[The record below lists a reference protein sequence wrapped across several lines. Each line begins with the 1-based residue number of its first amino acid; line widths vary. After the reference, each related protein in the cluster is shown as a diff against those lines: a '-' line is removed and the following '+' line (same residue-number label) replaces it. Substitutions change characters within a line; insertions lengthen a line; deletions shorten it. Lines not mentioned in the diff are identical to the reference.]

1 MPRFSHPSG
10 GSSLFGRA
18 CRALLLPVL
27 LLGLLVTG
35 AVPAAAGT
43 GPNSANR
50 MILWVNC
57 RQLATISDAEL
68 DAWQSRGVGGF
79 VCQAQ
84 YVYGMG
90 GTQDWSG
97 DLGSLNGGQYA
108 LERQLRDSRLG
119 ARLASRGMIAYLGAY
134 LVNYNNVHTP
144 MADWF
149 DDGAWANKVAPA
161 FGRMA
166 AAARALGF
174 AGLAFDQELYP
185 QTGGVQ
191 TADWDWTYPGQTH
204 SESQTRRAAYRRGRQ
219 LMSAM
224 LDNFPHIQL
233 VAYDVHFPH
242 MWDDVVQEE
251 INHHPNAYANRLD
264 VNFWDGLSSVEGYDA
279 LRLFDAIFYKMP
291 HVGTWDSALT
301 YEYNSTF
308 AALSRSFSN
317 WAYAA
322 PRFNISPF
330 SWIDNGPGGAFE
342 AARTP
347 GYVAQQLMAFRKWG
361 MGGQFGN
368 YAYRGLDGFD
378 YAPYQQA
385 MQAASRP
392 GVVDA
397 EPPTLSIDRSAVGKS
412 RVTLRGRADDNL
424 AVRYVRWSSR
434 GRSGA
439 ARLSWHIDSGDF
451 RDGITSHTTWTASVP
466 LQPGRNRIVV
476 QAVDVKGN
484 VAQRSVSA
492 TGARS
497 TRARACAARARVK
510 RHQARARACKRRA
523 R

>member
-1 MPRFSHPSG
+1 
-10 GSSLFGRA
+10 LFRRA
-18 CRALLLPVL
+18 CRALLLSVL
-27 LLGLLVTG
+27 LLGTLAT
-35 AVPAAAGT
+35 VPAAARADRA
-43 GPNSANR
+43 PNSADR

-57 RQLATISDAEL
+57 RQLATISDAQL
-68 DAWQSRGVGGF
+68 DAWQGRGVGGF
-79 VCQAQ
+79 VCQSQ

-97 DLGSLNGGQYA
+97 DLGSLNGSQYA

-149 DDGAWANKVAPA
+149 DDGAWADRVVPA

-174 AGLAFDQELYP
+174 AGLAFDQELYT
-185 QTGGVQ
+185 QTRGVQ
-191 TADWDWTYPGQTH
+191 TADWDWTYPGNSH
-204 SESQTRRAAYRRGRQ
+204 SEAATRRAAFRRGRQ
-219 LMSAM
+219 MMSAM
-224 LDNFPHIQL
+224 LANFPHIQL

-242 MWDDVVQEE
+242 MWGDVVQQE
-251 INHHPNAYANRLD
+251 INNHPNAYANRLD
-264 VNFWDGLSSVEGYDA
+264 INFWDGLSSVDGYDA

-291 HVGTWDSALT
+291 HVGTWDSALS

-317 WAYAA
+317 WRYAA

-342 AARTP
+342 AARSP

-397 EPPTLSIDRSAVGKS
+397 EPPTLSIDRFSAGKS
-412 RVTLRGRADDNL
+412 RATLRGSAEDNL
-424 AVRYVRWSSR
+424 AVHYVRWRVRRSSGVAR
-434 GRSGA
+434 MSWNSTSGRS
-439 ARLSWHIDSGDF
+439 
-451 RDGITSHTTWTASVP
+451 TWTAGVP
-466 LQPGRNRIVV
+466 LQPGKNRIVV

-484 VAQRSVSA
+484 VAQLSVNA
-492 TGARS
+492 TGGAFARE
-497 TRARACAARARVK
+497 RACAARARAK
-510 RHQARARACKRRA
+510 RHRAKRHRGAGRHSGRVRACKRHVR
-523 R
+523 